1 MRGNVVEEGVSEGL
15 GERYPV
21 VGVVGQHLEDEV
33 EEEAVFLALTHA
45 VLLRSA
51 KRKETV
57 N

>member
-33 EEEAVFLALTHA
+33 EEETVVLALTHA
-45 VLLRSA
+45 VLLRNTR
-51 KRKETV
+51 RKETV

>member
-33 EEEAVFLALTHA
+33 EQEAVVLALTHA

-51 KRKETV
+51 KKKRDR
-57 N
+57 